1 MDIRDRNENGV
12 SVVSPVGSVDA
23 ITAPELSEYLQGLVD
38 GGHTRLVVDMTG
50 IDYTSSAGLR
60 VFLGMVKETRAAGG
74 DIRLASTQPAV
85 YKVLELSGFT
95 SILKTFND
103 TPAAVASF
111 AE

>member
-1 MDIRDRNENGV
+1 
-12 SVVSPVGSVDA
+12 
-23 ITAPELSEYLQGLVD
+23 
-38 GGHTRLVVDMTG
+38 
-50 IDYTSSAGLR
+50 
-60 VFLGMVKETRAAGG
+60 MVKETRAAGG